1 MTFVSHTK
9 VDRGYYDTWVHWGPG
24 QLSKSCR
31 DQFLSTSV
39 IHYGRTL
46 FVGKH
51 TLRNVTLWLNNVLI
65 SLPIECTSLVAIS
78 ERSRLA
84 GSYPMW
90 LKQETPKNQM
100 WLGGNV
106 KLETRNKTQ
115 SVKLQK
121 DTRKEWEAKA
131 PVGAKGFKDQKYKW
145 VIMLVSMQSS
155 ERHKHKESSLIS
167 QDQLGRVMHCSI
179 WHC

>member
-9 VDRGYYDTWVHWGPG
+9 VDRGYYDTWVHWGLS
-24 QLSKSCR
+24 QLSKSCG

-39 IHYGRTL
+39 IHYCRTL

-51 TLRNVTLWLNNVLI
+51 TLRNIILWLNNGLI

-90 LKQETPKNQM
+90 LKQEIPENQM
-100 WLGGNV
+100 WLGDNV
-106 KLETRNKTQ
+106 KLETRNKTP
-115 SVKLQK
+115 SVKIQK

-131 PVGAKGFKDQKYKW
+131 PEGVKGFKDQKYKW

-155 ERHKHKESSLIS
+155 ERHKHKDSWLIN

>member
-24 QLSKSCR
+24 QLSKSCG

-39 IHYGRTL
+39 IHYCRAL

-51 TLRNVTLWLNNVLI
+51 TLRNITLWLNNGLI
-65 SLPIECTSLVAIS
+65 SLPIECTSPVAIS

-90 LKQETPKNQM
+90 LKQETPENQM
-100 WLGGNV
+100 WLGDNV

-115 SVKLQK
+115 SVKIQK
-121 DTRKEWEAKA
+121 DTRMGSKSTSGSKGVQRPEVQVGHYASFDAKFR
-131 PVGAKGFKDQKYKW
+131 KT
-145 VIMLVSMQSS
+145 
-155 ERHKHKESSLIS
+155 
-167 QDQLGRVMHCSI
+167 
-179 WHC
+179 